1 MLLSIDGTDRRTDRF
16 IDPAPHSMKAA
27 SIKWEIVQEAYD
39 RQLCR

>member
-16 IDPAPHSMKAA
+16 IDPAPHSMRVA